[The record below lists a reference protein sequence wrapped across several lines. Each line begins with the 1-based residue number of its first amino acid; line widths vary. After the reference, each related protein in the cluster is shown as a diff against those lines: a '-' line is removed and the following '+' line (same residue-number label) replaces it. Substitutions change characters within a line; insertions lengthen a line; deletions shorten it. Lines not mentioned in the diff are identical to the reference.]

1 MCACV
6 SYIIVYLSDDISYVQ
21 QTVPQKLRTSPEA
34 EYVKRQVTVIAA
46 VLSCFNDTTILLEII
61 GSPLLTIV

>member
-46 VLSCFNDTTILLEII
+46 VLSGFNDTTI
-61 GSPLLTIV
+61 V